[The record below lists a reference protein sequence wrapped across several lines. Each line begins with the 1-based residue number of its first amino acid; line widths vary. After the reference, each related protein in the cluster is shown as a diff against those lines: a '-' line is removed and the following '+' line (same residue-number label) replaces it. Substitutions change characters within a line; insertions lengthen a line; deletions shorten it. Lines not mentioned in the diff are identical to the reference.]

1 MKVLMLNPSY
11 GKNFVRSARWAAR
24 SRGRVQRHPDYLAI
38 ATAVLEREGHEVK
51 LLDTASLNKDINE
64 VRKIAER
71 FKPRL
76 SVVHTTTP
84 SIYNDIRHAEMLKDL
99 GSETVLIGAHASAL
113 PLGTMQMSRK
123 IDYIAKGEY
132 DYTLRDIANGK
143 DPPNIL
149 GITYREGNEIIGNN
163 DRPLIQDLDE
173 LPFPAWQH
181 IDVHDY
187 FDAGKLYPFITLISG
202 RGCPNVCTFCVLPQV
217 LYGRKYRLRSAKNV
231 VEEIEYDLELFSD
244 LKEVMFEDDTLTAD
258 KKRCEEIC
266 HQILDKSL
274 NKRVSWSAN
283 ARADLDDLELLK
295 LMKESGC
302 RMLVVGFEFGDQQ
315 VLENVEKRL
324 TLEQMKRFSEMARQS
339 GIKVHGCFM
348 IGGPGETRESAEK
361 TIKLARNLKPDT
373 LQFSALVP
381 YPGTKFYEW
390 ARENGYIKAKNW
402 TDWIDEGEQSS
413 VTEYPCLSR
422 EEIVELVDKG
432 LYGGFYFR
440 PSTWVHHL
448 VTLNG
453 FDDFKR
459 KAKGALSLISYWRN
473 KKIGH
478 RKKR

>member
-51 LLDTASLNKDINE
+51 LLDAASLNIDIDE
-64 VRKIAER
+64 VRKIGKR
-71 FKPRL
+71 FKPEL

-99 GSETVLIGAHASAL
+99 DSETVLIGAHASAL
-113 PLGTMQMSRK
+113 PLETMQMSKK
-123 IDYIAKGEY
+123 IDYIARGEY
-132 DYTLRDIANGK
+132 DYTLRDIANEK
-143 DPPNIL
+143 NPLDIL
-149 GITYREGNEIIGNN
+149 GITCREGNEVIANN
-163 DRPLIQDLDE
+163 DRPLIQNLDN
-173 LPFPAWQH
+173 LPFPAWHH

-217 LYGRKYRLRSAKNV
+217 LYGRRYRLRSANNV
-231 VEEIEYDLELFSD
+231 VDEIECDLELFPD

-266 HQILDKSL
+266 LEIIDRGLK
-274 NKRVSWSAN
+274 KGFSWSAN

-302 RMLVVGFEFGDQQ
+302 RMLVVGFEFGNQL
-315 VLENVEKRL
+315 VLDNVKKRL
-324 TLEQMKRFSEMARQS
+324 TLEQMKNFSKMARQA
-339 GIKVHGCFM
+339 GIRIHGCFM
-348 IGGPGETRESAEK
+348 VGGPGETRESAEE
-361 TIKLARNLKPDT
+361 TIGLARNLKLDT

-381 YPGTKFYEW
+381 YPGTEFYEW
-390 ARENGYIKAKNW
+390 TREKEYIKAKDW
-402 TDWIDEGEQSS
+402 TDWIEDGEQSP
-413 VTEYPCLSR
+413 VTEYPNLSR
-422 EEIVELVDKG
+422 WEIVELVDKG
-432 LYGGFYFR
+432 LYEGFYFR
-440 PSTWVHHL
+440 PSTWIHHL
-448 VTLNG
+448 ATLND

-459 KAKGALSLISYWRN
+459 KVKGALSLVSYWRS
-473 KKIGH
+473 KKIGY